1 MMKKILLSLCFIATA
16 ALAGESPDAWD
27 ELAKSGPIET
37 IFVSAP
43 GQPTPFLT
51 GYLPETRTC
60 HLLVNTLA
68 VQPTGID
75 YHVQRA
81 HEAGHCIAL
90 RAAVP
95 NAGGL
100 YPWAMRMSEAFADVY
115 ALAWFYRNDSA
126 NFEEAFQLLMDT
138 RKVSRRQNS
147 SYDTLVPMVRA
158 HALLLATTPAPD
170 PAAFT
175 LEMFK

>member
-1 MMKKILLSLCFIATA
+1 MKKLLVALCFPVA
-16 ALAGESPDAWD
+16 ALAAEPPDAWD
-27 ELAKSGPIET
+27 ELAKFGPIET
-37 IFVSAP
+37 ILVTAP
-43 GQPTPFLT
+43 TQPTPFLT
-51 GYLPETRTC
+51 GYLPETKTC

-68 VQPTGID
+68 IQPAGLE
-75 YHVQRA
+75 YHVQRT

-115 ALAWFYRNDSA
+115 TLAWYFRNEPAS
-126 NFEEAFQLLMDT
+126 FEEVFLLLNDT
-138 RKVSRRQNS
+138 RKVSRRQS
-147 SYDTLVPMVRA
+147 SAYDTLLPMNRA
-158 HALLLATTPAPD
+158 RALLMATSPAPD
-170 PAAFT
+170 PATFT